1 MLFQNRHFFLNS
13 FLVPRLSIRL
23 SRGFDFYVFIP
34 AFIGCRRSLN
44 SFAICI
50 ANIIIDNRS
59 VKILCYNIIQRHIV
73 RNFIDIL

>member
-1 MLFQNRHFFLNS
+1 MLFQNRHIFLNS

-23 SRGFDFYVFIP
+23 SRGFGFYVFIP

-50 ANIIIDNRS
+50 ANIII

-73 RNFIDIL
+73 RNFIDML